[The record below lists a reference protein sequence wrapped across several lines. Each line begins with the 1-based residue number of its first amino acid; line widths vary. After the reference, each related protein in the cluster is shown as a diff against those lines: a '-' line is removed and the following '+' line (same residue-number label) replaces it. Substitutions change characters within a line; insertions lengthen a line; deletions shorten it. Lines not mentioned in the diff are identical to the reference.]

1 MGGDPDYKFPEAV
14 TLNRTRTAMG
24 VPLLREG
31 EIFGVIALTRD
42 YVEPFSERQ
51 VGLARTFADQA
62 VIAMENARLL
72 GELTRREHELRVTFD
87 HMGDGVVMFDADLKL
102 VSWNRNFQELLDISD
117 SFLAG
122 RPDLGDYVR
131 LLVERGELGDDDVES
146 TVVRYS
152 ERVNEAWSNE
162 RIRPDG
168 RVIEVRNNPVPGGGA
183 VLIYSDITR
192 RKKAEEEIRAARD
205 AAEAALERQTAT
217 AEILNVIASSP
228 TDVRPVL
235 KAIVESACELCEA
248 YDAAVLLRD
257 GEDLRFSA
265 HHGPIP
271 IGLQRWPINRR
282 WTAGRAFID
291 RKPVHIHDLRDEA
304 HAEFTDGREMSLRM
318 GHRSILSVP
327 LLREG
332 ESIGSI
338 VLRRTEVHPFSDKQ
352 IALLQTFA
360 DQAVIAIGNV
370 RLFEQVQER
379 TKELSQS
386 LDDLRT
392 AQDRLDPDREARF
405 ARPAYRGHRPRDQKP
420 AQFCQQFRRPV
431 CGTD

>member
-1 MGGDPDYKFPEAV
+1 
-14 TLNRTRTAMG
+14 MG

-72 GELTRREHELRVTFD
+72 GELTRREHELRATFD
-87 HMGDGVVMFDADLKL
+87 HMGDGVVMFDADLTL
-102 VSWNRNFQELLDISD
+102 ASWNRNFQELLDISD

-228 TDVRPVL
+228 TDVRAGPEGHCRKRLRAMRGLRRSRV
-235 KAIVESACELCEA
+235 
-248 YDAAVLLRD
+248 AAGRR
-257 GEDLRFSA
+257 GPRFSA

-271 IGLQRWPINRR
+271 IEPAEMADQPPLDRRSRLHRPEAGARSRPARRRRCRIHRWP
-282 WTAGRAFID
+282 
-291 RKPVHIHDLRDEA
+291 RDVAA
-304 HAEFTDGREMSLRM
+304 HGPPHAS
-318 GHRSILSVP
+318 LSVP

-332 ESIGSI
+332 ESIGAI
-338 VLRRTEVHPFSDKQ
+338 VASPH
-352 IALLQTFA
+352 
-360 DQAVIAIGNV
+360 
-370 RLFEQVQER
+370 
-379 TKELSQS
+379 
-386 LDDLRT
+386 
-392 AQDRLDPDREARF
+392 
-405 ARPAYRGHRPRDQKP
+405 
-420 AQFCQQFRRPV
+420 
-431 CGTD
+431 